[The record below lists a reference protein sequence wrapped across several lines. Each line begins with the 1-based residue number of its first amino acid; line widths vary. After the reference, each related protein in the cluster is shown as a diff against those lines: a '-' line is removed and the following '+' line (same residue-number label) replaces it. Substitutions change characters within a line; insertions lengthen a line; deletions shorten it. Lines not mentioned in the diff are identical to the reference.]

1 MKTIWNKFKQWVLP
15 FVLAVLA
22 IHAVR
27 KSVSAGRKEDRAKVR
42 RYADTQDFLN
52 ERETDVV
59 KSYERHRKA
68 QRKSKEAKANAQKRV
83 QQLGESDNS
92 LSDLLD
98 QYRRDR
104 GLQHSSDAT

>member
-1 MKTIWNKFKQWVLP
+1 MNVLKKFWKWILP

-27 KSVSAGRKEDRAKVR
+27 KSVSAGRKEDRAKTR
-42 RYADTQDFLN
+42 RDADTQDFLN

-68 QRKSKEAKANAQKRV
+68 QRKSKEATTNAQKRV
-83 QQLGESDNS
+83 QQLGESDDS